1 MRVIFSNRL
10 ERHLRNNLALRN
22 LDAIY
27 CFYNNKTTMNN
38 DESFIKLPLSLLQ
51 DTRLTL
57 TRANIIAYRLG
68 FKEYFASPQSVADLF
83 GVKVNAVH
91 VAFRMGE
98 KYGYLPPTEKKN
110 RKVKT
115 TIPTNTTTIPTN
127 TTTIPTNTQKYSYEY
142 TKEADSPMKT
152 DLLLDNDKI
161 IDKKVILET
170 KLDTDKIQQ
179 TVSVRSNDK
188 PQSDWFDKQFDDMKK
203 ETETIN
209 YDTEVIIKFAITKL
223 NKECSSV
230 YNKTQQKSDYVYYK
244 QSNSNCWIGLNSKDY
259 NECLELYKQGHQ

>member
-1 MRVIFSNRL
+1 M
-10 ERHLRNNLALRN
+10 
-22 LDAIY
+22 
-27 CFYNNKTTMNN
+27 KN

-51 DTRLTL
+51 DTRLPL
-57 TRANIIAYRLG
+57 MRASIIAYRLG

-83 GVKVNAVH
+83 RVSTNTVYTAY
-91 VAFRMGE
+91 RYGE

-115 TIPTNTTTIPTN
+115 TNPTITTTNPTI
-127 TTTIPTNTQKYSYEY
+127 TTTNPTITTTNPTITTTNPTITTTNPTITTTNPTITQKYSYDY
-142 TKEADSPMKT
+142 KKEADSPMKT
-152 DLLLDNDKI
+152 DLLLDNDKIIDKI

-179 TVSVRSNDK
+179 TVSVRSTDK

>member
-1 MRVIFSNRL
+1 
-10 ERHLRNNLALRN
+10 
-22 LDAIY
+22 
-27 CFYNNKTTMNN
+27 MNN

-83 GVKVNAVH
+83 RVTTNTVH
-91 VAFRMGE
+91 TAFRLGE
-98 KYGYLPPTEKKN
+98 KYGYLPATEKKN

-115 TIPTNTTTIPTN
+115 TNPTITSTNPTITSTNPTITSTN
-127 TTTIPTNTQKYSYEY
+127 PTITQKYSYDY
-142 TKEADSPMKT
+142 KKEADSPMKT
-152 DLLLDNDKI
+152 DLLLDNDKIIDKI

-209 YDTEVIIKFAITKL
+209 YNPKDIIETAIEVGKESHISYNKNNKKPDFVYY
-223 NKECSSV
+223 NKETS
-230 YNKTQQKSDYVYYK
+230 
-244 QSNSNCWIGLNSKDY
+244 WIGISNKDY
-259 NECLELYKQGHQ
+259 NELVQVLTQ